1 MPVDLSSS
9 YHDQYQQ
16 ALHRAEQAKDRGDIR
31 TAALSYRQAAAYLV
45 KYLGYL
51 TGGAQ
56 QQALHNRVAELRERA
71 AQLDRG
77 ELSQPPARPARA
89 SNKPPENEDGLQG
102 KIIAL
107 IQKTEVAWHDIAGLE
122 DTKREIK
129 TAYALVMARKP
140 QGVRVRAPS
149 TLLLYGPPG
158 TGKTLLAAATS
169 NGLDATFFS
178 VKVSDMLSKYFGE
191 STRLVSALYAEARV
205 RAPSVVFMDEF
216 DALSRARGSGG
227 SDSGPERRL
236 LATFLAE
243 LDGLSTKGDA
253 GFTLTIAAT
262 NRPWDLDSA
271 IRSRFAREVYV
282 PLPDDAARR
291 RILQLHLQEKG
302 HRLDVD
308 FDNLVHRATGY
319 SGRELS
325 QLCETAVA
333 AMIGRANPDLAAL
346 VDRGRQAVADFE
358 LHVQPLN
365 REDFDAAF
373 AAIGKP
379 QTSPAEL
386 ALYARWRGEREGG

>member
-1 MPVDLSSS
+1 MPVDLSAS

-16 ALHRAEQAKDRGDIR
+16 ALRRAEQARTQGDTR

-51 TGGAQ
+51 AGSAQ
-56 QQALHNRVAELRERA
+56 KLTLQNRVAELRDLA
-71 AQLDRG
+71 VQLDRG
-77 ELSQPPARPARA
+77 ELPRSPSQTVQGGAGAGD
-89 SNKPPENEDGLQG
+89 EDGLRG
-102 KIIAL
+102 KISAL
-107 IQKTEVAWHDIAGLE
+107 IQKAAISWDDIAGLE

-140 QGVRVRAPS
+140 QGVRVNAPR

-169 NGLDATFFS
+169 NGLDATFFN
-178 VKVSDMLSKYFGE
+178 VKVSDMLSKFFGE
-191 STRLVSALYAEARV
+191 STKLVSLLYAEARE
-205 RAPSVVFMDEF
+205 RAPSVVFLDEF
-216 DALSRARGSGG
+216 DALSRARGGSG

-243 LDGLSTKGDA
+243 LDGLNTKGDA
-253 GFTLTIAAT
+253 AFTLTIAAT

-282 PLPDDAARR
+282 PLPDEAARR
-291 RILQLHLQEKG
+291 RILEIHLTDRG
-302 HRLDVD
+302 HRSDVS
-308 FDNLVHRATGY
+308 LATLLSRTAGY

-325 QLCETAVA
+325 QLCEAAVA
-333 AMIGRANPDLAAL
+333 TMIGRANPDLEAL
-346 VDRGRQAVADFE
+346 VDKGREAVADFE
-358 LHVQPLN
+358 LRVKPLS
-365 REDFDAAF
+365 RVDFDAAF

-386 ALYARWRGEREGG
+386 ALYERWQGERNS

>member
-1 MPVDLSSS
+1 MPVDLSAS

-16 ALHRAEQAKDRGDIR
+16 ALRRAEQAKAQGDTR
-31 TAALSYRQAAAYLV
+31 AAALSYRQAAAYLV

-51 TGGAQ
+51 AGSAQ
-56 QQALHNRVAELRERA
+56 KQTLQGRVAELREQA

-77 ELSQPPARPARA
+77 EVPRPA
-89 SNKPPENEDGLQG
+89 PPPTQSGATPTEDADGLRG
-102 KIIAL
+102 KIVAL
-107 IQKTEVAWHDIAGLE
+107 IQKASVGWDDIAGLE

-140 QGVRVRAPS
+140 KDVRINAPR

-169 NGLDATFFS
+169 NGLDAIFFN

-191 STRLVSALYAEARV
+191 SSRLVSALYTEARE
-205 RAPSVVFMDEF
+205 RAPAVVFLDEF
-216 DALSRARGSGG
+216 DALSRARGGSG

-243 LDGLSTKGDA
+243 LDGLNTKGDA
-253 GFTLTIAAT
+253 AFTLTIAAT

-282 PLPDDAARR
+282 PLPDEVARR
-291 RILQLHLQEKG
+291 RILELHLHAKG
-302 HRLDVD
+302 HRLSVD
-308 FDNLVHRATGY
+308 FETVVARAAGY

-325 QLCETAVA
+325 QLCEAAVA
-333 AMIGRANPDLAAL
+333 TMVARANPNLEAL
-346 VDRGRQAVADFE
+346 VDQGREAVADFE
-358 LHVQPLN
+358 LRVKPLN
-365 REDFDAAF
+365 RADFDAAF
-373 AAIGKP
+373 KAVGKP
-379 QTSPAEL
+379 QTSAVEL
-386 ALYARWRGEREGG
+386 ALYERWQEERA